1 MLAAR
6 LAQIRGAKQVIMI
19 DNIEYRLKYVQE
31 KVATQFSHQFSLP
44 QACTLLAGKYSM
56 LGSGSREA

>member
-1 MLAAR
+1 MGMLAAR

-31 KVATQFSHQFSLP
+31 KVAAHFSHQSALP
-44 QACTLLAGKYSM
+44 QANTSW
-56 LGSGSREA
+56 LGNI